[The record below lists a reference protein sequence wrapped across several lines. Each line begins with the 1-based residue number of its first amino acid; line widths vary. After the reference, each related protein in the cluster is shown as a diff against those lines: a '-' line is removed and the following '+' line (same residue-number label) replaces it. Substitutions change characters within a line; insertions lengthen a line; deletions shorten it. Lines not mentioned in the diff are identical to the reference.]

1 MYIKKLIINNYKSIK
16 NETFEFSKGINVLVG
31 KNNAGKSNIVSAL
44 NEVLSDKN
52 NTTGY
57 EDKIFYTNDIDK
69 IKHGFMIIAEIEELE
84 NLDFEYLNNIK
95 KSVGLIKINDFF
107 SEENQDWKSEWVI
120 KEDDELKE
128 KYEEELSGKK
138 SISSNILYWKKKDE
152 LINLL
157 KNTEKI
163 WLYKYYNKDT
173 DTNLLNIIIKE
184 KKITSLAP
192 NNYYRMVYV
201 NQNVKSTLITSLVV
215 PAFRSPETTL
225 KINKWSWYGKLL
237 QKKWN
242 ECCDNDDIKILMM
255 QHKN

>member
-120 KEDDELKE
+120 KENDELKE

-138 SISSNILYWKKKDE
+138 VFHQI
-152 LINLL
+152 
-157 KNTEKI
+157 
-163 WLYKYYNKDT
+163 YY
-173 DTNLLNIIIKE
+173 I
-184 KKITSLAP
+184 
-192 NNYYRMVYV
+192 
-201 NQNVKSTLITSLVV
+201 
-215 PAFRSPETTL
+215 
-225 KINKWSWYGKLL
+225 GKR
-237 QKKWN
+237 K
-242 ECCDNDDIKILMM
+242 MS
-255 QHKN
+255 